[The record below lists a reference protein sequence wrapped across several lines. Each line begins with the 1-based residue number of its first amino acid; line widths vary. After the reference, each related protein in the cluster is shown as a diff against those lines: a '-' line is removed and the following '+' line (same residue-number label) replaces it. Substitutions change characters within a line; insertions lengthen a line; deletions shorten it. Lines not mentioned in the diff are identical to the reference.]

1 VNQRNGLPRPVLHVI
16 SSSLAVL
23 WFLLCPATRGWA
35 QQKISVPS
43 LQQGVAGE
51 NQGQS
56 QNQNQEMTAAIQ
68 GLQQQVTELRSAV
81 AEMRSEAAQYRA
93 ETLELRRELQT
104 TRSQDAKSL
113 DNSEMNHDASAT
125 ATTSLEDRVSSL
137 EDTSTIL
144 TGKVDE
150 QHQVKV
156 ESGSKY
162 RVRLSGIVLMN
173 LFGNR
178 GSVDSIDIPSYAVPT
193 ANYGSNSNFGATL
206 RQSELGLEVFGP
218 QLAGARTSGSVQ
230 FDFSGGLPNTL
241 NGVNFGTMR
250 LRTAS
255 MRLDW
260 TNTSVVV
267 GQDNL
272 FFSPLSPTSFASLS
286 IPAFGYAG
294 NLWGWTPQVRVE
306 HRFDLAEGKSIS
318 VQGGMLD
325 NLTGQP
331 PYSQF
336 DRLPQAG
343 ESSGQPAYA
352 TRIGWTQSIG
362 DEPLTIGVAGYY
374 SPQNWGFDRH
384 VDGWAGM
391 MDWNIPI
398 TSRFS
403 LSGEL
408 YRGRAVGGLGGG
420 IGQSVLYSGDPRDP
434 AAQVRALN
442 SAGGWSQLKFKPIPK
457 LEFNGAFGLDNP
469 FAQDLQAFPQGV
481 TIYGTALEQNRS
493 ALLNFILRPRSNLLF
508 SAEYRHFRTL
518 ETYGNAYTAE
528 QFNLMMGVLF

>member
-1 VNQRNGLPRPVLHVI
+1 VNQPNGLPRPILHVI
-16 SSSLAVL
+16 SNCLAVL
-23 WFLLCPATRGWA
+23 SLLLCPATRGWA
-35 QQKISVPS
+35 QQKVSAPS
-43 LQQGVAGE
+43 PQQGAGGE
-51 NQGQS
+51 NQS
-56 QNQNQEMTAAIQ
+56 QNQEMTVAIQ
-68 GLQQQVTELRSAV
+68 ELQQQVSELGSAV

-104 TRSQDAKSL
+104 MPNQGARSSN
-113 DNSEMNHDASAT
+113 NSNLSHDASAPP
-125 ATTSLEDRVSSL
+125 AASLEDRVSSL
-137 EDTSTIL
+137 EDTSTVL

-178 GSVDSIDIPSYAVPT
+178 GSVDSLDIPSYAAPT
-193 ANYGSNSNFGATL
+193 AAYGSNSNFGATL

-250 LRTAS
+250 LRTAN

-306 HRFDLAEGKSIS
+306 HRFNLEEGRSIS
-318 VQGGMLD
+318 VQGGILD

-352 TRIGWTQSIG
+352 TRVAWSQSIG
-362 DEPLTIGVAGYY
+362 DEPLSFGVAGYY
-374 SPQNWGFDRH
+374 SPQNWGFSRR
-384 VDGWAGM
+384 VDGWSGI
-391 MDWNIPI
+391 MDWNIPLS
-398 TSRFS
+398 SRFD

-434 AAQVRALN
+434 ATRIRALN

-469 FAQDLQAFPQGV
+469 YAQDLEAFPQGV

>member
-1 VNQRNGLPRPVLHVI
+1 MTQRNGLPRPILHLI
-16 SSSLAVL
+16 SNSLAVL
-23 WFLLCPATRGWA
+23 WLLLCPATCGWA
-35 QQKISVPS
+35 QQEVSPHSV
-43 LQQGVAGE
+43 QQGAEGE
-51 NQGQS
+51 NQGR
-56 QNQNQEMTAAIQ
+56 NQNQEMTVAIQ
-68 GLQQQVTELRSAV
+68 ELQQQVIELRSAV
-81 AEMRSEAAQYRA
+81 AEMRAEASQYRA
-93 ETLELRRELQT
+93 ETLALRREMET
-104 TRSQDAKSL
+104 ARSQDAKSL
-113 DNSEMNHDASAT
+113 DKSEMNPDAT
-125 ATTSLEDRVSSL
+125 APVARSLEDRVSSL

-150 QHQVKV
+150 QNQVKV

-193 ANYGSNSNFGATL
+193 PSYGSNSNFGATL

-260 TNTSVVV
+260 TNTSFVV

-294 NLWGWTPQVRVE
+294 NLWGWIPQVRVE
-306 HRFDLAEGKSIS
+306 HRFNLTEGKSIS
-318 VQGGMLD
+318 VQGGVLD

-331 PYSQF
+331 PNSQF

-343 ESSGQPAYA
+343 ENSGQPAYA
-352 TRIGWTQSIG
+352 TRVAWSQSIG
-362 DEPLTIGVAGYY
+362 DEPLSFGVAGYY
-374 SPQNWGFDRH
+374 SPQNWGFNRR
-384 VDGWAGM
+384 VDGWSGM

-398 TSRFS
+398 SSRFS

-420 IGQSVLYSGDPRDP
+420 IGQSVIYSGDPRDP
-434 AAQVRALN
+434 ATQVRGLN

-481 TIYGTALEQNRS
+481 TVYGTALDQNRS

-508 SAEYRHFRTL
+508 SAEYRHLRTL
-518 ETYGNAYTAE
+518 QTYGNAYTAD